1 MAAAAMGLTISAAVT
16 TADKAIGTVPIVL
29 IPQVILSGAIVTL
42 NGFSETLAR
51 WSMISY
57 WSFDCMKATLA
68 SEVRQV
74 VGVRSGYWT
83 GHAVVILFFLGFLLA
98 AAGALKLR
106 DRRR

>member
-1 MAAAAMGLTISAAVT
+1 
-16 TADKAIGTVPIVL
+16 
-29 IPQVILSGAIVTL
+29 VILSGAIVAL

-68 SEVRQV
+68 SEVRELV
-74 VGVRSGYWT
+74 NVRVNYWT
-83 GHAVVILFFLGFLLA
+83 DLGAVVLFFLAFLVA
-98 AAGALKLR
+98 TAGALKLR